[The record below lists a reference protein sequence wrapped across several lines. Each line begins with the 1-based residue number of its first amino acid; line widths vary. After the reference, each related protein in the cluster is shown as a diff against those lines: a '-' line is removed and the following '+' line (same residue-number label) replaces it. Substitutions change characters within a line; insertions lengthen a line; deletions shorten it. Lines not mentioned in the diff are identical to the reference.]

1 MTTNKIKEI
10 ILGHNSFFGINH
22 LDNEKGRKKLLNNFN
37 RLENISKIIKF
48 SFNNNLKNLMIST
61 VDESKDLIIE
71 INKDKKLKDELG
83 IYVLLPYINKYVRK
97 SNELGIIG
105 VIKDVVSQQ
114 SLIENVKIGF
124 DMVKFLSTIDYQKII
139 PTLIKFEMSSFKNSN
154 VKSIILHDSLT
165 DILISLKR
173 IDVVLFYY
181 EFVKKT
187 YNCRPGF
194 ATKNLNNFLNLI
206 KDKNL
211 DDIFILTH
219 VNKIGYEMNP
229 DKEIIEEKIKNTKI
243 DIICMSIL
251 ASGYLKPEEALNYI
265 KSLNINSNLST
276 VIGCSTENHILE
288 YIKYV
293 N

>member
-1 MTTNKIKEI
+1 
-10 ILGHNSFFGINH
+10 
-22 LDNEKGRKKLLNNFN
+22 
-37 RLENISKIIKF
+37 
-48 SFNNNLKNLMIST
+48 
-61 VDESKDLIIE
+61 
-71 INKDKKLKDELG
+71 
-83 IYVLLPYINKYVRK
+83 
-97 SNELGIIG
+97 
-105 VIKDVVSQQ
+105 
-114 SLIENVKIGF
+114 
-124 DMVKFLSTIDYQKII
+124 MVKFLSTVDYQKII
-139 PTLIKFEMSSFKNSN
+139 PTLIKFEMSSFKNSY

-165 DILISLKR
+165 DILVSLKR
-173 IDVVLFYY
+173 TDVLLFYY
-181 EFVKKT
+181 EFVKKK

-206 KDKNL
+206 QDKNL
-211 DDIFILTH
+211 NDIFILTH

-229 DKEIIEEKIKNTKI
+229 NKVIIEEKIVNTKI